1 MILPVT
7 GWRLLPW
14 HFSCPE
20 RLGRSMKG
28 ACVPCNTCWMQ
39 FGRRRTTSEQ
49 AADNSRLLFE
59 AAAQAGE

>member
-1 MILPVT
+1 
-7 GWRLLPW
+7 
-14 HFSCPE
+14 
-20 RLGRSMKG
+20 MKG

-39 FGRRRTTSEQ
+39 FGPRRTTSEQ